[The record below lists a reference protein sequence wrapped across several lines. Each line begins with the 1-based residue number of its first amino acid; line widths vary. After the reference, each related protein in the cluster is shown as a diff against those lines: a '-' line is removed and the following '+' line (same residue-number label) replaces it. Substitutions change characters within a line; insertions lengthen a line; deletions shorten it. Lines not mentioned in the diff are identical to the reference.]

1 MKTKIALASLVC
13 ALLLAI
19 PQPSAQ
25 APRPERI
32 SIFYGTPANKA
43 HLPILEML
51 KEHQALE
58 KIREILSPIRW
69 PRTLKLEVASCGG
82 EANAWYEDA
91 VVTVCYEYLQE
102 MLNAANS
109 RKRPEHV
116 SRDDALVG
124 PFVDTFLHEA
134 GHAAFDLL
142 KIPLLGREEDAAD
155 QFAAYLVLQF
165 KRDKKKKLILGAAFG
180 YASALNV
187 RSARDLKR
195 PRLAFGRH
203 ITHSD
208 EHGTPAQRL
217 YNLLCI
223 AYGSDKELFGDV
235 VKLGYLPPERAE
247 RCEDE
252 YRQVDHA
259 YRTLIAP
266 HVDGADPKQATRGKS
281 DVLPIKAPAPHR
293 R

>member
-1 MKTKIALASLVC
+1 MKTKIAFASLAC

-19 PQPSAQ
+19 SQPSAQ
-25 APRPERI
+25 VPRPERI

-43 HLPILEML
+43 HLPILAML

-69 PRTLKLEVASCGG
+69 PRTLKLEVTSCDGD
-82 EANAWYEDA
+82 ANAWYEDA

-142 KIPLLGREEDAAD
+142 KIPLLGREGARQEKETDPGSSIRLRQRPQRAQCPRPEAA
-155 QFAAYLVLQF
+155 A
-165 KRDKKKKLILGAAFG
+165 
-180 YASALNV
+180 
-187 RSARDLKR
+187 
-195 PRLAFGRH
+195 PRL
-203 ITHSD
+203 
-208 EHGTPAQRL
+208 
-217 YNLLCI
+217 
-223 AYGSDKELFGDV
+223 
-235 VKLGYLPPERAE
+235 RAAHHPC
-247 RCEDE
+247 R
-252 YRQVDHA
+252 
-259 YRTLIAP
+259 
-266 HVDGADPKQATRGKS
+266 
-281 DVLPIKAPAPHR
+281 
-293 R
+293 

>member
-1 MKTKIALASLVC
+1 MKTKIALGALAC
-13 ALLLAI
+13 ALLLAL
-19 PQPSAQ
+19 PQSSAQ
-25 APRPERI
+25 MGKRERI
-32 SIFYGTPANKA
+32 SVSYVAPVNKA
-43 HLPILEML
+43 HQPILDML

-58 KIREILSPIRW
+58 KIREILAPIRW
-69 PRTLKLEVASCGG
+69 PRTLKLEVSSCDG

-91 VVTVCYEYLQE
+91 VVTVCYEYLEE
-102 MLNAANS
+102 MWKTANS
-109 RKRPEHV
+109 RKRPEYI
-116 SRDDALVG
+116 SRDDALIG
-124 PFVDTFLHEA
+124 PFVDVFLHES

-142 KIPLLGREEDAAD
+142 RIPLFGREEDAAD

-180 YASALNV
+180 YASMLNV
-187 RSARDLKR
+187 RSARDLRR

-203 ITHSD
+203 TTHAD

-223 AYGSDKELFGDV
+223 AYGSDKELFADV
-235 VKLGYLPPERAE
+235 VDKGYLPQERAE
-247 RCEDE
+247 KCEDE
-252 YRQVDHA
+252 YRQVDYA

-266 HVDGADPKQATRGKS
+266 HEEGGQPKQATGKS
-281 DVLPIKAPAPHR
+281 DVMPIRAPAPHR